1 MTTSNKIY
9 TPAEAL
15 LETVKTLRQDGQI
28 IVFGNGCFDLL
39 HVGHVR
45 YLEAAREL
53 GDVLIIAV
61 NTDQSIALNVGREAP
76 INSYEERAEV
86 IAALACVDYVIP
98 LVEQTPIPLLEAF
111 RPHIQAKGT
120 DYALAQMP
128 EADTIARIGARMAFV
143 GDEKTHSSSTLRQE
157 LRDRP

>member
-53 GDVLIIAV
+53 VEGFPR
-61 NTDQSIALNVGREAP
+61 REAAGAGHVS
-76 INSYEERAEV
+76 IVRGRLWRQRSDDRRRVAQEGGR
-86 IAALACVDYVIP
+86 ALAGG
-98 LVEQTPIPLLEAF
+98 
-111 RPHIQAKGT
+111 RPHVPVDHKRRAPAQAAAAPARHLNKEGT
-120 DYALAQMP
+120 
-128 EADTIARIGARMAFV
+128 V
-143 GDEKTHSSSTLRQE
+143 
-157 LRDRP
+157 